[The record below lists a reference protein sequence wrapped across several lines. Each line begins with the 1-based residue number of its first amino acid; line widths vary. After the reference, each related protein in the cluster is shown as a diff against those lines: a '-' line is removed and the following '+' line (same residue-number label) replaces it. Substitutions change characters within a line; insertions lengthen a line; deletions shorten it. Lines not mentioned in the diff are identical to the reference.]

1 MTRLCVAAVALLCFA
16 FPSLADAEVPMM
28 MPSQASMDSPMP
40 GSGMGQGTWSDMAG
54 GLTARPY
61 IKSLAV
67 VNGGSST
74 TVFSGGIDAA
84 ASVPVGGVTAVI
96 SATNLCAA
104 GQTPEPGRCYAT
116 PNRVG
121 ISFGYNTPQGL
132 GLDFSSPSVPL
143 LQTVNADTIFDVVIA
158 LNTLGKPLRWSWVN
172 GDLVSWKA
180 SGLGNDDAEIRLR
193 VKPVLTPAIDWSAHG
208 PVGCTATPIR
218 DCSIDRA
225 DGKYLGAQMVLSLDD
240 SLSSALTGAVFATR
254 GAIAGFLEPGG
265 SSTSPTLDLQIA
277 SSHLATDGTP
287 QTGVLQAFLPASA
300 LLNLYG
306 VVPEDATAFFSTT
319 RRGDAGS
326 QSAPVFAARS
336 ESPTDNAGVLVTIE
350 DITFSAPTYRV
361 ARAQAALK
369 PRASIR
375 GKAANLSV
383 KPNATCKKKACTITV
398 YKLTSGVGAKAT
410 KVASGKSDKAGK
422 LAIAV
427 PVAKLPKGSTYVVSV
442 RKGKTALG
450 SARAKL

>member
-1 MTRLCVAAVALLCFA
+1 MTRSCVAVLALLAFA
-16 FPSLADAEVPMM
+16 FPSLAGAEVPTM
-28 MPSQASMDSPMP
+28 MPGQASMDSPMP
-40 GSGMGQGTWSDMAG
+40 GGGMGQGTWSDMAG

-61 IKSLAV
+61 VKSLAV

-74 TVFSGGIDAA
+74 TVFSGGVDAA
-84 ASVPVGGVTAVI
+84 ASVPVGAVTAVV
-96 SATNLCAA
+96 SPTNLCAA

-121 ISFGYNTPQGL
+121 ISFGYNTAQGL

-143 LQTVNADTIFDVVIA
+143 LQTVNADTVFDVVIA

-172 GDLVSWKA
+172 GELVSWKA
-180 SGLGNDDAEIRLR
+180 SGLGNDDAEIRVR
-193 VKPVLTPAIDWSAHG
+193 VKPALTPAIDWSTKG

-225 DGKYLGAQMVLSLDD
+225 DGAYLGAQMVLSLDD
-240 SLSSALTGAVFATR
+240 TLNPALTGAVFATR

-265 SSTSPTLDLQIA
+265 TSESPTLDLQIA
-277 SSHLATDGTP
+277 SSHLAADGTP

-306 VVPEDATAFFSTT
+306 VVPEDATGFFSAT

-336 ESPTDNAGVLVTIE
+336 ESATDNAGVLVTVA

-361 ARAQAALK
+361 ARKQAALK
-369 PRASIR
+369 ARAAIR
-375 GKAANLSV
+375 GKVANLTV
-383 KPNATCKKKACTITV
+383 KPNAKCKKKACAITV
-398 YKLTSGVGAKAT
+398 YKVTSGAAAKAT
-410 KVASGKSDKAGK
+410 KVASGKSDKKGA

-427 PVAKLPKGSTYVVSV
+427 PLAKLPKGSAYVFSV

-450 SARAKL
+450 SASGTL